1 MPLELYRDE
10 AGDPRARADRDRE
23 ALAQFLESDIQG
35 STAIG
40 REILE
45 AIDAVAEGRLPEWA
59 STGNA
64 CTLVLSAD
72 GAAIELDF
80 AKEGEAELVPLA
92 ELREAVARWIDF
104 LDTPPRVE
112 TRG

>member
-23 ALAQFLESDIQG
+23 ALAHFLESDVQG
-35 STAIG
+35 STASG

-45 AIDAVAEGRLPEWA
+45 AIDAVAEGRLKEWTR
-59 STGNA
+59 TGNA
-64 CTLVLSAD
+64 HTLVLSAE
-72 GAAIELDF
+72 GAAIEADF
-80 AKEGEAELVPLA
+80 EDEKDDEESEADLVPLA

-104 LDTPPRVE
+104 LD
-112 TRG
+112 GG